1 MLDDLKLL
9 LSTGELLEKVVFLSR
24 LTQHSFGMF
33 VDQEILLIFFCD
45 LWFVFCQI
53 YLKVYKDSKIIMNM
67 AQIIH
72 WNISMYVISI
82 SSSGF

>member
-33 VDQEILLIFFCD
+33 VDQEIFLIF
-45 LWFVFCQI
+45 LWFMICFLPNLSEGLQR
-53 YLKVYKDSKIIMNM
+53 
-67 AQIIH
+67 
-72 WNISMYVISI
+72 
-82 SSSGF
+82 

>member
-33 VDQEILLIFFCD
+33 VDQEIFFIFFVIHD
-45 LWFVFCQI
+45 LFSAKFIWRFT
-53 YLKVYKDSKIIMNM
+53 KI
-67 AQIIH
+67 
-72 WNISMYVISI
+72 VK
-82 SSSGF
+82 